1 MTNDNLIKV
10 GLSVLAEQISFDLL
24 SENIRHDMEFDIEA
38 LQFWLNSETRVE
50 MQKKYPNLIVD
61 NKNLANAVRSG
72 YRSNDID
79 NIVFLGILGDPNPR
93 NLIKPIKR
101 LSTIDDKYWGK
112 YNPGADRISVN
123 FNIENYNIRLG
134 NILVHELKH
143 RAFSIISGTPSL
155 KSLMPSLLL
164 TGKTESGISIPNVEN
179 GWGRKKN
186 YRIWNEKAPNGG
198 TINPE
203 HAMIYASQTTRLD
216 KQFYTK
222 SLMVYP
228 NSESKTLQ
236 FWRKVYDDVD
246 KAVGQWLSN
255 NIGMR
260 KTGGRGRGR
269 QSAYAVKIANGI
281 AQNPNI
287 KSKLDDII
295 KVAYD
300 PKTHTPAS
308 STAVSTTPPL
318 PIPSDLPIPKRRSD
332 PVPVPADLP
341 IPKERP
347 QQLSKNTP
355 PKTTTTPPTPPKTT
369 TTPPK
374 TTTTP
379 PKTTTT
385 PPTTPNVTKVTV
397 APNVSKKKNSRSLLP
412 IGLAIALVLGGIYGY
427 NKFISPALKRR
438 SERIMR
444 EKRTKMLV
452 QRYLEINRIKLQNA
466 KLSKT
471 LAIKYA
477 NELQRQTN

>member
-1 MTNDNLIKV
+1 MTNDNLINF
-10 GLSVLAEQISFDLL
+10 GLSVLTEQISSDLL

-38 LQFWLNSETRVE
+38 LQFWLSSETRVK
-50 MQKKYPNLIVD
+50 MAKKYPNLIVD

-101 LSTIDDKYWGK
+101 LSTIDNEFWGS
-112 YNPGADRISVN
+112 YQPGADRISVN
-123 FNIENYNIRLG
+123 FNIERYNIRLG

-143 RAFSIISGTPSL
+143 RAFTIISSTPSL
-155 KSLMPSLLL
+155 RSLMPSLLL
-164 TGKTESGISIPNVEN
+164 TGKTESGISIPNAEN

-269 QSAYAVKIANGI
+269 QSAYEVKIANGI

-332 PVPVPADLP
+332 PVPIPADLP

-347 QQLSKNTP
+347 QQSSKNTPPKTTTPPPTP
-355 PKTTTTPPTPPKTT
+355 PKTTTTPPTPPKT
-369 TTPPK
+369 
-374 TTTTP
+374 
-379 PKTTTT
+379 
-385 PPTTPNVTKVTV
+385 TTPNVTKVTV

-438 SERIMR
+438 SERLMR

-452 QRYLEINRIKLQNA
+452 QRYLEINRVKLQNA